1 MKKNLLLIMCCISI
15 LSMLVSCDI
24 EPVTSE
30 IPIMTNTPEGTA
42 ELQMTPLYNEITQ
55 EKAKEMI
62 DTLENY
68 IIVDV
73 RSEMEYDMGHIPGA
87 ILIWEN
93 DISSKA
99 SSFLPDKDAVILV
112 YSNSSESSKI
122 AAQTLGSLG
131 YTKVYEFGSIT
142 EWEYEITR

>member
-42 ELQMTPLYNEITQ
+42 ELPMTPLYNEITQ

-112 YSNSSESSKI
+112 YSNSSEISKI
-122 AAQTLGSLG
+122 AAWTLGSLG
-131 YTKVYEFGSIT
+131 YMKVYEFGSIT